1 MAKKCKYYIDI
12 YKSESALRKL
22 RKFHVL
28 KVFNLRRVQ
37 ACTVYMLSLLICT
50 HHACHTCRDRDYC
63 SKQRLGTSHAIIAT
77 FLYISWLGQKVE
89 CFYLFGI
96 NNFSGST
103 RLLWIRV
110 SLQKCS
116 VMQTWLSLCFGYQPI
131 KFLYFFP
138 IPFQQLVFSLVRL
151 LTRNLFSDFAFHFI
165 FRTHPSLPPTILV

>member
-1 MAKKCKYYIDI
+1 MMTKKCKYYIDI

-77 FLYISWLGQKVE
+77 YHGSVKKWNVLFIRNQYFRFNSAAMDTGLTAKVF
-89 CFYLFGI
+89 CYANMIVTLF
-96 NNFSGST
+96 
-103 RLLWIRV
+103 RV
-110 SLQKCS
+110 SANQIS
-116 VMQTWLSLCFGYQPI
+116 V
-131 KFLYFFP
+131 YFSYSFP
-138 IPFQQLVFSLVRL
+138 TAGIFSC
-151 LTRNLFSDFAFHFI
+151 TTTD
-165 FRTHPSLPPTILV
+165 P

>member
-50 HHACHTCRDRDYC
+50 HHACHTCRDGDYC

-77 FLYISWLGQKVE
+77 YHGSVKKWNVFIYSESIFPVQPVLSKYFRVLSDIGLTEFQILSDRTKF
-89 CFYLFGI
+89 CRTKLFKKPI
-96 NNFSGST
+96 VK
-103 RLLWIRV
+103 L
-110 SLQKCS
+110 CS
-116 VMQTWLSLCFGYQPI
+116 V
-131 KFLYFFP
+131 
-138 IPFQQLVFSLVRL
+138 
-151 LTRNLFSDFAFHFI
+151 LFSI
-165 FRTHPSLPPTILV
+165 T

>member
-1 MAKKCKYYIDI
+1 MMAKKCKYYIDI

-77 FLYISWLGQKVE
+77 YHGSVKKWNVFIYSESIFPVQLG
-89 CFYLFGI
+89 CYGY
-96 NNFSGST
+96 GP
-103 RLLWIRV
+103 V

-116 VMQTWLSLCFGYQPI
+116 VMQT
-131 KFLYFFP
+131 
-138 IPFQQLVFSLVRL
+138 
-151 LTRNLFSDFAFHFI
+151 
-165 FRTHPSLPPTILV
+165 